1 MWHRSINVILMV
13 SFLSMMAACA
23 HREVTDKPER
33 LEKRKEKELLVAL
46 DSLTMKRPQTLY
58 TKIKCNYSDTNQNI
72 SFKTSLRILKDSAID
87 PLISKLNLPVA
98 GALITPDS
106 VLIANKM
113 NHCFIK
119 KDLSYFKETFNVD
132 FSYKNIE
139 ELILGLPIDFDTT
152 QKYFQINDPFNY
164 IISSAKK
171 REIRR
176 ELRGRNER
184 ERNNVRPNRRE
195 NEDTDENVII
205 QYFLNKDLRSV
216 KRIFL
221 DSPDDT
227 TTINIDYLSRD
238 SVENYLIPN
247 EVHIEIVTPRNH
259 IVLDMDYGN
268 SEVNQ
273 PQEII
278 FTIPEGYEACG
289 IKEE

>member
-1 MWHRSINVILMV
+1 MV
-13 SFLSMMAACA
+13 LTFNLVACA
-23 HREVTDKPER
+23 HRDLGEKPVK
-33 LEKRKEKELLVAL
+33 LEKKKEKELLSAL
-46 DSLTMKRPQTLY
+46 DSMNHQRPTTLY
-58 TKIKCNYSDTNQNI
+58 TKIKCTYSDTTQNM
-72 SFKTSLRILKDSAID
+72 SFKTSLRMLKDSAID

-98 GALITPDS
+98 GVLITPDS
-106 VLIANKM
+106 VKIANKM
-113 NHCFIK
+113 NRCFIV

-132 FSYKNIE
+132 FSFKNIE

-176 ELRGRNER
+176 ETRDRPTRDRNG
-184 ERNNVRPNRRE
+184 NHIRRE
-195 NEDTDENVII
+195 DEMENNVII
-205 QYFLNKDLRSV
+205 QYFLNSDLRSV

-227 TTINIDYLSRD
+227 TTIRIDYLSRD
-238 SVENYLIPN
+238 SISTYLIPN

-259 IVLDMDYGN
+259 IVLDMDYGS
-268 SEVNQ
+268 SEVDV

-289 IKEE
+289 IKQDEE